1 MMELTS
7 KHQIYYS
14 NKELLPLS
22 DVAESLLALQKL
34 IKLSPYTIEKFF
46 PGLKIYDV
54 EIYLNELQ
62 SGSLWEDIIVKF
74 FFGTQEKFDQ
84 AIANTREKIGLKY
97 LTDHPKLL
105 SAIFMAM
112 LLAGGH
118 KALTSN
124 QNGDPKSI
132 QHIEINN
139 KIVIQAGAALAEMTP
154 EEFKFIID
162 ESVDKN
168 NSIVKNAIKF
178 VKPAKRDSAASI
190 IFDDSPELSITPQT
204 VSAIPGYLENEIPE
218 ETIEEHRGVEV
229 IIRATDLD
237 HKRSGWGAVIP
248 SIGEKRTRLHLD
260 PTINPEIL
268 IERRKVTGDVTVV
281 FKYTEEGEKIP
292 KLYFLRNI
300 E

>member
-1 MMELTS
+1 MELIS

-14 NKELLPLS
+14 NKDLLPLS
-22 DVAESLLALQKL
+22 DVASSLLALEKL
-34 IKLSPYTIEKFF
+34 IKQSPYTIEKFF

-62 SGSLWEDIIVKF
+62 SGSLWEDIVVKF
-74 FFGTQEKFDQ
+74 IFGSQEKFDEV
-84 AIANTREKIGLKY
+84 IANTREKIGLKY
-97 LTDHPKLL
+97 LIDHPKLL
-105 SAIFMAM
+105 SAILMAM
-112 LLAGGH
+112 LLAGGY
-118 KALTSN
+118 KALTASPN
-124 QNGDPKSI
+124 NSQQSI
-132 QHIEINN
+132 QNIQINN
-139 KIVIQAGAALAEMTP
+139 NIVIQTGAELAEMP
-154 EEFKFIID
+154 AEDFQFIID
-162 ESVDKN
+162 ESVNKN

-190 IFDDSPELSITPQT
+190 TFDDTPELSITPES
-204 VSAIPGYLENEIPE
+204 VAAMPGYLEDEIPE
-218 ETIEEHRGVEV
+218 ETIEEYRSVEV

-248 SIGEKRTRLHLD
+248 SIGDRRTRLHVD

-268 IERRKVTGDVTVV
+268 IEKRKVIGDVTAV
-281 FKYTEEGEKIP
+281 FKYTEEGEKIS